1 MLMLNRPP
9 IENGLQP
16 ARIEPLSKR
25 TLKMD
30 IVRHWR
36 AHHWMLEKKL
46 EAQGVVDAK
55 TAGKQENKDVY
66 EVVHKANKNRDS
78 AASVHARN
86 V

>member
-1 MLMLNRPP
+1 MEGSPLD
-9 IENGLQP
+9 
-16 ARIEPLSKR
+16 ARI
-25 TLKMD
+25 
-30 IVRHWR
+30 
-36 AHHWMLEKKL
+36 KL

-66 EVVHKANKNRDS
+66 EVVHKANKSRES